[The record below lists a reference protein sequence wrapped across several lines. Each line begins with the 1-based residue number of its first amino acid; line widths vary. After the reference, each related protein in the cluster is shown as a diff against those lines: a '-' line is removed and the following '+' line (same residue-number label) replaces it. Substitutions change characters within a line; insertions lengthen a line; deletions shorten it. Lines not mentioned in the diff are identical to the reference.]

1 MRTLF
6 EILGTV
12 CLIIMAICTAYQLGL
27 WSIVPI
33 LLYPVG
39 VALSIS
45 NPKYREE
52 LIKTSD
58 ELNNTLKQLK
68 EIF

>member
-1 MRTLF
+1 VRTLF
-6 EILGTV
+6 EILATV
-12 CLIIMAICTAYQLGL
+12 CLTVMALCTAYQLGL
-27 WSIVPI
+27 WAIIPI

-58 ELNNTLKQLK
+58 ELNKTLKELK